1 MRVSKV
7 LLGIIVVAVL
17 SGCGATTPAAPG
29 ADALAGA
36 GESATKSAIV
46 TAKVAA
52 VAYFTSNPGETTVSP
67 EQLAEYGYGADAVPV
82 AFHVT
87 APDDFCVDAVAAS
100 GAKFKATL
108 ESGIEDGPCVAGDD
122 Y

>member
-1 MRVSKV
+1 VRISKV
-7 LLGIIVVAVL
+7 LLGIAVVAVL
-17 SGCGATTPAAPG
+17 SGCGTGTPAPPSAE
-29 ADALAGA
+29 ALAGA

-52 VAYFTSNPGETTVSP
+52 VAYFTSNPDETTVSP
-67 EQLAEYGYGADAVPV
+67 DQLAEYGYGADAVPV

-108 ESGIEDGPCVAGDD
+108 ESGIEDGPCIAGDD
-122 Y
+122 F